1 MKDVLNAVAF
11 VAATSGSGKTTLI
24 EGLVKR
30 LRGKGYRVGT
40 VKHSIHDVTFDR
52 KGSDS
57 WRFEKAGAEV
67 TVLAS
72 RGRLD
77 VFRAVENPS
86 ADEALQA
93 ASPGTD
99 IVLVE
104 GYRES
109 PLPKIEVFR
118 PEVHQEP
125 LCREDDNLIALASD
139 VALDLGVPRF
149 SLNDTSGLA
158 EFLSVYVRPNI
169 VRDST

>member
-1 MKDVLNAVAF
+1 MKDVVNTVAF
-11 VAATSGSGKTTLI
+11 VAAASGSGKTTLI
-24 EGLVKR
+24 ESLVKR

-40 VKHSIHDVTFDR
+40 VKHSVHEATFDR

-57 WRFEKAGAEV
+57 WRFERAGADV

-93 ASPGTD
+93 ASSGTD

-104 GYRES
+104 GFRDS

-118 PEVHQEP
+118 SDHSKEL
-125 LCREDDNLIALASD
+125 LCRRGEIKGPGFVAVASD
-139 VALDLGVPRF
+139 IHLDLDVPVLD
-149 SLNDTSGLA
+149 LNDPD
-158 EFLSVYVRPNI
+158 EICDFIIRRFI
-169 VRDST
+169 E